1 MADSRDALFRVAAG
15 RLDPPEPTW
24 DATDALWCRLVAEG
38 RIVQRADDGSSP
50 REYRVTV
57 VLVEHPG
64 LAPGEV
70 YALFGMGAGSLTAY
84 RCAPADAL
92 AALTDPSAFNL

>member
-1 MADSRDALFRVAAG
+1 MNPPDALSRVMSGRIDPPAWTHEAADS
-15 RLDPPEPTW
+15 
-24 DATDALWCRLVAEG
+24 LWCRLVAEG

-64 LAPGEV
+64 LVPGEV

>member
-1 MADSRDALFRVAAG
+1 MSTAEALLRVLAG
-15 RLDPPEPTW
+15 RVDPPAPTHES
-24 DATDALWCRLVAEG
+24 ADALWCRLVAEG

-64 LAPGEV
+64 VVPGEV

>member
-1 MADSRDALFRVAAG
+1 MMADDALGRVASG
-15 RLDPPEPTW
+15 RIEPHEWTHEAA
-24 DATDALWCRLVAEG
+24 DTLWCRLVAQG
-38 RIVQRADDGSSP
+38 RIVHRADDGSGD
-50 REYRVTV
+50 RHYRVTV
-57 VLVEHPG
+57 ALVEHPS

-92 AALTDPSAFNL
+92 AALADPSAFNL